1 MERTVRGWSILYML
15 FGVAGAIMGVVQLV
29 DETGGA
35 VVMNQ
40 LGETWIRSGGDFGTV
55 VYLLIVV
62 ALAAVRIALGVMGLK
77 FASLDKVWKPVLVLS
92 IVHIVLSVVSLNIGA
107 IIVAAV
113 GLFIYVMYYNMDYK
127 AFYGL

>member
-1 MERTVRGWSILYML
+1 MERTVRVWSILYML
-15 FGVAGAIMGVVQLV
+15 FGVAGAIMGVVQHV
-29 DETGGA
+29 DETGESIA
-35 VVMNQ
+35 MNQ
-40 LGETWIRSGGDFGTV
+40 LGETWIRSCGDFRTV
-55 VYLLIVV
+55 VYLLVVV

-92 IVHIVLSVVSLNIGA
+92 IIHIVLSVVLLNIGA

>member
-1 MERTVRGWSILYML
+1 MEKTVRGCSILYML

-40 LGETWIRSGGDFGTV
+40 FGETWIRSGGDFGTV
-55 VYLLIVV
+55 VYLLLVV
-62 ALAAVRIALGVMGLK
+62 VLAAVRIALGVMGLK
-77 FASLDKVWKPVLVLS
+77 LASLDKVWKPVLVLS

-127 AFYGL
+127 TFYGL

>member
-1 MERTVRGWSILYML
+1 MEKTVRGWSILYML

-40 LGETWIRSGGDFGTV
+40 FGETWIRSGGDFGTV

-62 ALAAVRIALGVMGLK
+62 ALAAV
-77 FASLDKVWKPVLVLS
+77 
-92 IVHIVLSVVSLNIGA
+92 
-107 IIVAAV
+107 

-127 AFYGL
+127 TFYGL

>member
-1 MERTVRGWSILYML
+1 MERTVRGWSILYMV
-15 FGVAGAIMGVVQLV
+15 FGVAGAIMGLVQLV

-35 VVMNQ
+35 VAMNQ

-55 VYLLIVV
+55 VYLLLVV
-62 ALAAVRIALGVMGLK
+62 VLAAVRIALGVMGLK
-77 FASLDKVWKPVLVLS
+77 LASLDKVWKPVLVLS

>member
-1 MERTVRGWSILYML
+1 MERTVRGWSILYMV
-15 FGVAGAIMGVVQLV
+15 FGVAGAIMGLVQLV

-40 LGETWIRSGGDFGTV
+40 FGETWIRSGGDFGMV
-55 VYLLIVV
+55 V
-62 ALAAVRIALGVMGLK
+62 LAAVRIALGVMGLK

-92 IVHIVLSVVSLNIGA
+92 IVHIVLSVVLLNIGA

-127 AFYGL
+127 TFYGL

>member
-1 MERTVRGWSILYML
+1 
-15 FGVAGAIMGVVQLV
+15 MGVVQLV
-29 DETGGA
+29 DETGESIA
-35 VVMNQ
+35 MNQ
-40 LGETWIRSGGDFGTV
+40 LGETWIRSCGDFRTV
-55 VYLLIVV
+55 VYLLVVV

-92 IVHIVLSVVSLNIGA
+92 IIHIVLSVVLLNIGA

>member
-1 MERTVRGWSILYML
+1 MEKTVRGWSILYML

-77 FASLDKVWKPVLVLS
+77 CASLDKVWKPVLVLS
-92 IVHIVLSVVSLNIGA
+92 IVHIVLSVVLLNIGA

>member
-29 DETGGA
+29 DETGESIA
-35 VVMNQ
+35 MNQ

-55 VYLLIVV
+55 VYLLLVV
-62 ALAAVRIALGVMGLK
+62 VLAAVRIALGVMGLK
-77 FASLDKVWKPVLVLS
+77 LASLDKVWKPVLVLS

-127 AFYGL
+127 TFYGL

>member
-1 MERTVRGWSILYML
+1 MEKTVRGCSILYML

-29 DETGGA
+29 DETGESIA
-35 VVMNQ
+35 MNQ
-40 LGETWIRSGGDFGTV
+40 LGETWIRSCGDFRTV
-55 VYLLIVV
+55 VYLLVVV

-92 IVHIVLSVVSLNIGA
+92 IIHIVLSVVLLNIGA

>member
-1 MERTVRGWSILYML
+1 
-15 FGVAGAIMGVVQLV
+15 MGLVQLV

-55 VYLLIVV
+55 VYLLVVV

-77 FASLDKVWKPVLVLS
+77 FASLDKVWKPILVLS
-92 IVHIVLSVVSLNIGA
+92 IVHIALSVISLNIGA

-113 GLFIYVMYYNMDYK
+113 GLFIYAMYYNMDYK